1 MWDSIRGA
9 SVIKAKSQPGV
20 AKDSP
25 LLVNRT
31 SFLEV
36 WMMVAY
42 NREFQIS
49 RCPYKHLYFSLFLQ
63 ELSNV
68 YQKSLHN
75 QELEYHQ

>member
-31 SFLEV
+31 SFFGS
-36 WMMVAY
+36 MDDG
-42 NREFQIS
+42 
-49 RCPYKHLYFSLFLQ
+49 SL
-63 ELSNV
+63 
-68 YQKSLHN
+68 
-75 QELEYHQ
+75 